1 MIHPLE
7 PINDQDIKK
16 AVTIFK
22 NSDNGKGSVI
32 FSNIQLV
39 EPSKECFL
47 KSSSENQ
54 LFRIVK
60 LCGVRADS
68 NVAGFLATI
77 NLTNEKVVDCQDLPD
92 DAQPPFNQDDMDLSD
107 DIVFNDPEC
116 LKVLEEYGV
125 SKEDIKAGKLVN
137 DPWPGSGYV
146 HPSVP
151 KGHRAMRAILFYKKR
166 SEDNIYARPLHNLII
181 HVDLTSKKVA
191 AIEHHGTIP
200 LRDHVPHDHHDKDVL
215 QTRNTVL
222 KPLKIIQPEG
232 PSFIVDGHHIKW
244 DHWSLR
250 VSMHPIHGLVLHQ
263 VAYNERP
270 ILFRA
275 ALADMVVPYGDPD
288 PMHCWKQVL
297 DASEYNI
304 GTLCNSLENG
314 CDCLG
319 VIHYFDAC
327 HIKGDGSPETIKNA
341 ICLHEEDYG
350 VAWKHTTTRGVE
362 NETSITR
369 RNRRLVIS
377 SFFTVYNY
385 DYGFY
390 WYLYLDG
397 TIEIEIKLT
406 GMVGISAL
414 VEGSKDEKYAP
425 LISHNL
431 AAPIHQHLLSFR
443 LDWQLDGGS
452 CSLYEEEVESL
463 PRGKDNPHNNLFEIK
478 TRVLSTEKEAMRVS
492 KTENARCWKV
502 ASSFKKNALG
512 NKCAYKILP
521 GSSVHLIPHADSV
534 VATRATFA
542 MYNLWATPFSPD
554 EFSAAGDHTV
564 MNEGN
569 AGLSKYTSENR
580 SILDCDLVTWNTVG
594 VTHVPRPEDWPIM
607 PVATCKLS
615 MIPCGFFD
623 FSPVMDLPE
632 NYNAKQA

>member
-1 MIHPLE
+1 MCHPLE

-16 AVTIFK
+16 AVNIFK
-22 NSDNGKGSVI
+22 NSDSGKGHLI

-39 EPSKECFL
+39 EPPKEFFHGASL
-47 KSSSENQ
+47 EKQ
-54 LFRIVK
+54 FPRIVNI
-60 LCGVRADS
+60 CGIRTDS

-77 NLTNEKVVDCQDLPD
+77 NLTEQKVVDCHDLPD
-92 DAQPPFNQDDMDLSD
+92 DAHPPLNDDDGDLSD
-107 DIVFNDPEC
+107 SIIFNDPGC
-116 LKVLEEYGV
+116 IKVFEEYGV

-137 DPWPGSGYV
+137 ETWPGSGYV

-151 KGHRAMRAILFYKKR
+151 KGHRALRATLFYKNR
-166 SEDNIYARPLHNLII
+166 PEDNIYARPLHNLII

-191 AIEHHGTIP
+191 AIENHGAIP
-200 LRDHVPHDHHDKDVL
+200 LRDHVPHDHHDKEL
-215 QTRNTVL
+215 LKTRNTVL
-222 KPLKIIQPEG
+222 KPLRIIQPEG
-232 PSFIVDGHHIKW
+232 PSFIVNGHHIKW

-250 VSMHPIHGLVLHQ
+250 VSMHPIHGVVLHQ
-263 VAYNERP
+263 VTYNERP
-270 ILFRA
+270 ILYRA

-327 HIKGDGSPETIKNA
+327 HVKGDGSPETIKNA
-341 ICLHEEDYG
+341 ICLHEEDCG
-350 VAWKHTTTRGVE
+350 VAWKHTTKPP
-362 NETSITR
+362 NETSVSR

-377 SFFTVYNY
+377 SFFTVDNY

-397 TIEIEIKLT
+397 TIEMEIKLT
-406 GMVGISAL
+406 GVVGISSL
-414 VEGSKDEKYAP
+414 LEGSKDEKHAP

-431 AAPIHQHLLSFR
+431 ASPVHQHLLCFR
-443 LDWQLDGGS
+443 LDWQLDGGP
-452 CSLYEEEVESL
+452 CRLYEEEVEPV
-463 PRGKDNPHNNLFEIK
+463 PRGKENPHDNLFEIK
-478 TRVLSTEKEAMRVS
+478 TRLLSTEHEAMRVS
-492 KTENARCWKV
+492 KSENARCWEV
-502 ASSFKKNALG
+502 ASSFKKNGLG
-512 NKCAYKILP
+512 NNCAYKILP
-521 GSSVHLIPHADSV
+521 GPTAYLLPHADSV
-534 VATRATFA
+534 VAKRATFA
-542 MYNLWATPFSPD
+542 MYNLWATPFSSN
-554 EFSAAGDHTV
+554 EFSAAGDHTL

-580 SILDCDLVTWNTVG
+580 PILDCDLVTWNTIG

-615 MIPCGFFD
+615 LVPSGFFD
-623 FSPVMDLPE
+623 YNPVMDLPK
-632 NYNAKQA
+632 NYNVKQA